1 MKTNRVRTNAAL
13 LVMAALLAVF
23 SARSAAQEVS
33 AKNSATP
40 HAQPAKAIPAPAP
53 AKQQT
58 AAPSASEAARNAAI
72 VRAMD
77 DAMEPGEGQNKLN
90 FLAGKFD
97 VRIFIWIDPAKPPI
111 ESRGVSVGTWVLG
124 HRYIQQML
132 SGFVL
137 GEAWS
142 GIGYAGYDNLAK
154 QYVACYMDTGSTGME
169 WYTGGMAADGKS
181 AILKATIIDAMTLKP
196 SNLEMRLSI
205 GTDGDHI
212 TELWQS
218 DANGKM
224 NKIMELQYRRQQS

>member
-1 MKTNRVRTNAAL
+1 MSVSSCGSTPRNPRSNR
-13 LVMAALLAVF
+13 
-23 SARSAAQEVS
+23 
-33 AKNSATP
+33 
-40 HAQPAKAIPAPAP
+40 
-53 AKQQT
+53 
-58 AAPSASEAARNAAI
+58 
-72 VRAMD
+72 RA
-77 DAMEPGEGQNKLN
+77 
-90 FLAGKFD
+90 
-97 VRIFIWIDPAKPPI
+97 
-111 ESRGVSVGTWVLG
+111 VSVGTWVLG

-169 WYTGGMAADGKS
+169 WYTGGMAPDGKS

-205 GTDGDHI
+205 GADGDHI

>member
-1 MKTNRVRTNAAL
+1 MK
-13 LVMAALLAVF
+13 
-23 SARSAAQEVS
+23 
-33 AKNSATP
+33 
-40 HAQPAKAIPAPAP
+40 
-53 AKQQT
+53 
-58 AAPSASEAARNAAI
+58 
-72 VRAMD
+72 AMD

-90 FLAGKFD
+90 FLVGNFD
-97 VRIFIWIDPAKPPI
+97 VRVLVWIDPAKPPI
-111 ESRGVSVGTWVLG
+111 ESRAVSVGTWVLG

-154 QYVACYMDTGSTGME
+154 QYVACYMDNGSTGME
-169 WYTGGMAADGKS
+169 WYTGGMAPDGKS

-205 GTDGDHI
+205 GADGDHV